1 MPRTKSTSRSAS
13 GNGTIRKKTVTRK
26 GKEYTYWEARVTV
39 GYDPGTG
46 KQIQK
51 SISGKTQKEVAQK
64 LRQVTAEIDQGT
76 YKEPCKM
83 TLGQWADIWVAEYLG
98 GVKPRTLELYQNQM
112 RLYIKPALGAVKLEV
127 LTPHIIQQFYNGLSR
142 QREDKSALSPK
153 SVRNIHGILHRCLQ
167 QAVLVGYIRVNPA
180 DVCTLPR
187 VEKREL
193 HPLEDGQTAAFLK
206 AIRGDV
212 LEQLFIVALFTG
224 MREGELLGLAWDAVD
239 FQAGIITVRQQLS
252 RRSNGAYVLASPKNG
267 KPRTLTPAPTVMT
280 ALKRQR
286 SHQAEQQLKAGPL
299 WEDSGLVFTNA
310 QGHYLSPRTVYD
322 SFKRIAARI
331 GCPDTRVHDLRHT
344 YAVNALRAGDDV
356 KTVQGNLGH
365 ATAAFTLDI
374 YGHVTG
380 QMKEASAARMES
392 FIKTVSGL

>member
-142 QREDKSALSPK
+142 QREDKPALSPK

-239 FQAGIITVRQQLS
+239 FQTGIITVRQQLS

-380 QMKEASAARMES
+380 QMKEASAARMEN

>member
-142 QREDKSALSPK
+142 QREDKPALSPK

>member
-1 MPRTKSTSRSAS
+1 
-13 GNGTIRKKTVTRK
+13 
-26 GKEYTYWEARVTV
+26 
-39 GYDPGTG
+39 
-46 KQIQK
+46 
-51 SISGKTQKEVAQK
+51 
-64 LRQVTAEIDQGT
+64 
-76 YKEPCKM
+76 M

-142 QREDKSALSPK
+142 QREDKPALSPK

-239 FQAGIITVRQQLS
+239 FQTGIITVRQQLS

-380 QMKEASAARMES
+380 QMKEASAARMEN